1 MLLRVFERQRGHR
14 TILPLPSAPTGGGVL
29 GRRIREL
36 PGLHG
41 FLLHVLVLTMGQHDH
56 WIAHRELTDAHGH
69 TVLHVFLGAPRRE
82 ESGTWVSVARFD
94 WTTSGANER
103 HDAHGADAFQA
114 LLNGLACIERALRTH
129 KLSWVGARDSAGFP
143 ATISLAFGRGF
154 HDQLVALVEAEE
166 TRELEKLKNAAYEAA
181 VAKSAAGA

>member
-1 MLLRVFERQRGHR
+1 MLERQRGDR
-14 TILPLPSAPTGGGVL
+14 AILSLASAPTGGGVL
-29 GRRIREL
+29 GRGIREL

-41 FLLHVLVLTMGQHDH
+41 LLLHVLVMSQHDH

-114 LLNGLACIERALRTH
+114 LLNGLACIERVLRTH
-129 KLSWVGARDSAGFP
+129 KLAWVGARDSAGFP